1 MVICRKNAC
10 GGRCQPT
17 QLHFQTIY
25 YATGAE
31 KCGHS
36 TGTPRRSTR
45 KPRAPSPEQTLVP
58 DVPLL
63 HRPPSSRYT
72 PQELRICPEM
82 PQERHPPTKTP
93 FRKPKPGLWSNKRIR
108 TKDASIPI
116 SVLSTCQLRSI
127 WAHLHRNA
135 HQWRRAGE
143 RGPIQGLY
151 PDGPGRPA
159 RKKWR
164 GRSYGWRVLRP
175 HLPQARF
182 SL

>member
-72 PQELRICPEM
+72 PQALRHLPGNAA
-82 PQERHPPTKTP
+82 RASSPP
-93 FRKPKPGLWSNKRIR
+93 RKRPSIGSNKRIR

-127 WAHLHRNA
+127 LAHLHRNA
-135 HQWRRAGE
+135 HQWRRTGE
-143 RGPIQGLY
+143 GPVQGLY

-159 RKKWR
+159 RKS
-164 GRSYGWRVLRP
+164 GVGDP
-175 HLPQARF
+175 TAGEC
-182 SL
+182 